1 MGNSGFEEK
10 FLHHF
15 DAGVRIR
22 ELYTRFLIPTTM
34 GALAVVT
41 AIAVLRREQA
51 LGMMM
56 ATISKPLDSSP
67 RSASVSTLVRRNA
80 YIIDER
86 EMQGVQA
93 VDNIG

>member
-1 MGNSGFEEK
+1 MKSF
-10 FLHHF
+10 FIIF
-15 DAGVRIR
+15 DAGVGIRI
-22 ELYTRFLIPTTM
+22 LL
-34 GALAVVT
+34 VS
-41 AIAVLRREQA
+41 AIAVMRREQA
-51 LGMMM
+51 LGMIM
-56 ATISKPLDSSP
+56 ATFSKPLDSSP